1 MSLWSILTAMLCVF
15 GMAAGAALMVGG
27 LILLIETRTRHEGD
41 DNDDGGNKPVEPE
54 PDGPEGFDL
63 EQFNAELDQIGK
75 TIEDKK
81 PEMETVG
88 MGY

>member
-1 MSLWSILTAMLCVF
+1 
-15 GMAAGAALMVGG
+15 MAAGAALMVGG
-27 LILLIETRTRHEGD
+27 LILLIEARTRHEGD
-41 DNDDGGNKPVEPE
+41 DNDDGGNKPVEPS
-54 PDGPEGFDL
+54 PDGPGGFDL